1 MLDVDARNAAA
12 DPFHIFDHFDT
23 YFSFIENVKN
33 VQRQLFVRASDQIF
47 DTADKLGRL
56 LTAFFQQNNTAER
69 DSHLNLTKMVLFLNI
84 GFARAI
90 DVVMNDGQT
99 DILQKKNTKKALGN
113 NENDLY
119 KFDERK
125 YKILAQVHNIMQL
138 QLEKL
143 WSLSIAEEDF
153 VK

>member
-1 MLDVDARNAAA
+1 MLVVEARSAAA

-47 DTADKLGRL
+47 ETTDKLGRI
-56 LTAFFQQNNTAER
+56 LTTFFQQNNVAER

-90 DVVMNDGQT
+90 DVVRNDGQT
-99 DILQKKNTKKALGN
+99 DGLQKKTKKAAGN
-113 NENDLY
+113 DIDLY

-125 YKILAQVHNIMQL
+125 YKFLLQIHNIMQL
-138 QLEKL
+138 PLEKL
-143 WSLSIAEEDF
+143 WSLCIAEEDF

>member
-1 MLDVDARNAAA
+1 MVVEARSAAA

-33 VQRQLFVRASDQIF
+33 VQRQLFVRASDLIF
-47 DTADKLGRL
+47 DTTDKLGRI
-56 LTAFFQQNNTAER
+56 LTAFFQQNNTTER

-99 DILQKKNTKKALGN
+99 DGLQKKNTKKAMGCN
-113 NENDLY
+113 DNDLY

-125 YKILAQVHNIMQL
+125 YKILVQVHNLMQL
-138 QLEKL
+138 PLEKL
-143 WSLSIAEEDF
+143 WNQCIAEEDF

>member
-1 MLDVDARNAAA
+1 MVLAEARSAAA

-33 VQRQLFVRASDQIF
+33 VQRQLFVRASDQIY
-47 DTADKLGRL
+47 DTTDKLGRI
-56 LTAFFQQNNTAER
+56 LTAFFQQNNMTER

-90 DVVMNDGQT
+90 DVLMNDGQT
-99 DILQKKNTKKALGN
+99 DGVPKKNTKKAMGN
-113 NENDLY
+113 DNDLY

-125 YKILAQVHNIMQL
+125 FNILVQVHNVMQL
-138 QLEKL
+138 PLEKL
-143 WSLSIAEEDF
+143 WTLSIAEEDF

>member
-1 MLDVDARNAAA
+1 MVLEARSAAA

-47 DTADKLGRL
+47 DATDKLGRI
-56 LTAFFQQNNTAER
+56 LTAFFQQNNMTER

-99 DILQKKNTKKALGN
+99 DGAQKKNTKKAICN
-113 NENDLY
+113 DNDLY

-125 YKILAQVHNIMQL
+125 YKILVQVHNVMQL
-138 QLEKL
+138 PLEKL
-143 WSLSIAEEDF
+143 WSLCIAEEDF